1 MNQNPPDN
9 ATEPRSVDQRQ
20 ACSESDDWR
29 DFAAHFERRE
39 GFAPNCR
46 DYQVIT
52 LLWYWRQSRQR
63 LKVATERYMSAAASY
78 HVSPWDADAIRK
90 YAAAKNALKD
100 VLGIPN
106 IKDEGPPSQ
115 NSTEAQDSTL

>member
-106 IKDEGPPSQ
+106 AGGHPTGA
-115 NSTEAQDSTL
+115 TE